1 MIADTLNDS
10 IRSDY
15 DAVVICAVENGTTVK
30 HWWII
35 NCTWLTVC
43 TGKFPGLFCIFLFAV
58 YTDWI
63 ICKNRKASFKEKKT
77 SYKKD
82 S

>member
-1 MIADTLNDS
+1 MSMIADTLNDS

-35 NCTWLTVC
+35 N
-43 TGKFPGLFCIFLFAV
+43 
-58 YTDWI
+58 YT
-63 ICKNRKASFKEKKT
+63 
-77 SYKKD
+77 
-82 S
+82 